1 MIHPRTLRSLEFDAI
16 TDALAAC
23 CASGSGKERA
33 QALKPFKTQQH
44 AEEAFRFYEET
55 CSWLERSR
63 FAIVAWPDI
72 RPILS
77 AVNKKRGPGE
87 LPASFA
93 LELDALWALREMLR
107 MAQKAIA
114 SISESGEAHLWPLLL
129 ATAEEE
135 KLPGELC
142 AALERCIS
150 DDGLLR
156 DESSP
161 ELFRLRSE
169 LRSLHQSCLRRVR
182 DYAEQYNMLPLL
194 QDEFMTLASD
204 RYVLPL
210 KANFKGRMQGIIH
223 DWSQT
228 GETCYFEP
236 YFLIEVNNRLQELK
250 HEEREEERRILAYL
264 TTLLDAGLEG
274 VEAAEK
280 LLARLDLMQA
290 TRKLSAELNA
300 SCITFTTPEEGIE
313 LLEARHPLLTL
324 SRRDEKNATPVRP
337 LDIVLRPGERA
348 LILTG
353 GNAGG
358 KTVCLK
364 TLGLLAAMAMSGLPI
379 PARRGSHLPWLERI
393 DAFIGDEQSLAAN
406 VSTFS
411 AQIDHL
417 AKAFR
422 HLDERGLA
430 LLDEFGAGTDPAE
443 GAALA
448 QAVHDELLERNCFIL
463 SATHF
468 PALKSYALTKKGARA
483 ASMLFDPQTSRPL
496 FRLAYDQVG
505 SSQALAVAAEHGLP
519 ESILERARH
528 YLLQDGGDTSGLLER
543 LNDLALQREA
553 EIAHLKQQE
562 AKAASILAEKREKLD
577 RERERLAED
586 IKAKSALLMSAWK
599 EGKTGAKQ
607 TMKDLSG
614 LRAELGLDA
623 KRPESIL
630 PESTDFSSGQRVF
643 HAGFN
648 KRGVITDLDKRR
660 QKARIDLNGVGI
672 WADFKDLR
680 VAGSDERAE
689 AGISVR
695 APKGGPVFSLDV
707 RGQRAAEALAEVE
720 RFLDKALLGGSSE
733 VEIIHGRG
741 TGALRREIHA
751 FLRAFPA
758 VESVA
763 LAPEDRGGDGMT
775 VVTLK

>member
-1 MIHPRTLRSLEFDAI
+1 MIHPRTLRSLEFGAI
-16 TDALAAC
+16 TDTLASFC
-23 CASGSGKERA
+23 VSGSGRELA
-33 QALKPFKTQQH
+33 HALRPLDTRQQ
-44 AEEAFRFYEET
+44 AEEAFIIYEET
-55 CSWLERSR
+55 CSWLESSR
-63 FAIVAWPDI
+63 FAIASWPDL
-72 RPILS
+72 RVILDTIS
-77 AVNKKRGPGE
+77 RKRGSTG
-87 LPASFA
+87 LPPNFA

-107 MAQKAIA
+107 LARKAIA
-114 SISESGEAHLWPLLL
+114 SITDPGQAHLWPNLQ
-129 ATAEEE
+129 AKAETEA
-135 KLPGELC
+135 LPAELC

-150 DDGLLR
+150 DDGLLK

-169 LRSLHQSCLRRVR
+169 LRNLHQSCLRRVR

-194 QDEFMTLASD
+194 QDEFMTLSSD

-236 YFLIEVNNRLQELK
+236 YFLVEVNNRLQELK
-250 HEEREEERRILAYL
+250 HEEREEERKILTYL
-264 TTLLDAGLEG
+264 TTLLDNGLEG

-280 LLARLDLMQA
+280 LLAGLDFGQA
-290 TRKLSAELNA
+290 TRKLATALDATCLAFTSAG
-300 SCITFTTPEEGIE
+300 SGIE
-313 LLEARHPLLTL
+313 LLEARHPILSL
-324 SRRDEKNATPVRP
+324 SRRKEENAAPVRP

-364 TLGLLAAMAMSGLPI
+364 TLGLLAAMAMSGLPV
-379 PARRGSHLPWLERI
+379 PVRKGSHLPWLERI
-393 DAFIGDEQSLAAN
+393 DAFIGDEQSLTAN
-406 VSTFS
+406 ASTFS

-422 HLDERGLA
+422 HLDESGLA
-430 LLDEFGAGTDPAE
+430 LLDEFGSGTDPAE

-448 QAVHDELLERNCFIL
+448 QAVHDELLNRGCFIL

-483 ASMLFDPQTSRPL
+483 ASMLFDPQTGRPL

-505 SSQALAVAAEHGLP
+505 SSQALVVAAEHGVP
-519 ESILERARH
+519 ESILARARH
-528 YLLQDGGDTSGLLER
+528 YLLQDGGDTTGILER
-543 LNDLALQREA
+543 LNDLAAEREE
-553 EIAHLKQQE
+553 EIARLRQQE
-562 AKAASILAEKREKLD
+562 AKTSAILAEKREKLD
-577 RERERLAED
+577 RERARLAEE
-586 IKAKSALLMSAWK
+586 IKAKVAQLMSAWK

-614 LRAELGLDA
+614 LRAELGLDE
-623 KRPESIL
+623 KRADSIL
-630 PESTDFSSGQRVF
+630 PEASSFSAGQQVF
-643 HAGFN
+643 HTGFN
-648 KRGVITDLDKRR
+648 KRGIITDVDKRR
-660 QKARIDLNGVGI
+660 SKARIDLNGVAI

-680 VAGSDERAE
+680 SPGKEKPAERTGSV
-689 AGISVR
+689 S
-695 APKGGPVFSLDV
+695 APKSGPVFSLDV
-707 RGQRAAEALAEVE
+707 RGHRAAEALAEVE
-720 RFLDKALLGGSSE
+720 KFLDKALVGGSSG

-758 VESVA
+758 VESIE

-775 VVTLK
+775 IVNLK